1 MINSSGREIL
11 FSGKG
16 QHWIENYP
24 GGKMNLITLFHLYA
38 VVITLKNGLFSA
50 LKLGWIKNKSGLE
63 TSTPRATTEMRAVWG
78 GLLLGL
84 GIAGLVFPLPEVYKT
99 IGIVYVVRNLIRGIS
114 MVLEKSTDRAGLQ
127 AISYEVILAI
137 FLFL

>member
-1 MINSSGREIL
+1 
-11 FSGKG
+11 
-16 QHWIENYP
+16 
-24 GGKMNLITLFHLYA
+24 MNLIALFHLYA

-50 LKLGWIKNKSGLE
+50 LKLRWIKNRSGIQ
-63 TSTPRATTEMRAVWG
+63 TPRPRATTEMRATWG

-99 IGIVYVVRNLIRGIS
+99 IGIVYVIRSMIRGIY
-114 MVLEKSTDRAGLQ
+114 MVVEKYTDKTSLQ
-127 AISYEVILAI
+127 GISYEVILAI

>member
-1 MINSSGREIL
+1 
-11 FSGKG
+11 
-16 QHWIENYP
+16 
-24 GGKMNLITLFHLYA
+24 MNLIALFHIYA

-50 LKLGWIKNKSGLE
+50 LKLGWIKKKSGLE
-63 TSTPRATTEMRAVWG
+63 TPSPRATTEMRAMWG

-99 IGIVYVVRNLIRGIS
+99 IGIVYMVRSVIRGVF
-114 MVLEKSTDRAGLQ
+114 MVVEKSTDKVSLQ
-127 AISYEVILAI
+127 GISYEVILAI

>member
-1 MINSSGREIL
+1 
-11 FSGKG
+11 
-16 QHWIENYP
+16 
-24 GGKMNLITLFHLYA
+24 MNLVALFHLYA

-50 LKLGWIKNKSGLE
+50 LKLGWIKKKSGLE
-63 TSTPRATTEMRAVWG
+63 TSSPRATTEMRASWG

-99 IGIVYVVRNLIRGIS
+99 IGIVYVARSLIRGVS
-114 MVLEKSTDRAGLQ
+114 MVVEKSIDKVSLQ